1 MSEKI
6 QVQRIRDPLHD
17 LIEFSTSK
25 SELERVLWDVV
36 QTRPFQRLRRVKQL
50 GFSEMIYPGASH
62 TRFAHSLGVFHTA
75 RHLMGV
81 VKRDKA
87 TNEESKEVR
96 ALAAAL
102 VHDLGH
108 GPFSHAFEDVGK
120 RLSLK
125 FADHE
130 EMSNVLIREGEVAS
144 ELNKMGSGFAS
155 DVADIIRKDGVKS
168 VQHAVVSSQFDADRL
183 DYIRRDRMMSGTQ
196 HAAIDFNW
204 LINNLR
210 VASVPVGV
218 DDKQTGSIET
228 FVLDSKASFA
238 AEAYVLGLFQLYPT
252 IYFHKATRGIEKLYT
267 EIIVRIVELVREGD
281 WKKVGLPIGHP
292 LIIFAK
298 SPDKIEAA
306 LNLDDTVFWGSLS
319 ILANSKDS
327 LIAEFSKRIR
337 DRKIFSWVDIRAQV
351 AHKLDPETLNTDEM
365 IEKIDRCCAE
375 IAAKIYDLN
384 STVVNKVNH
393 VLVDKAERSPYK
405 SVSESKGPLD
415 RINIFTAGGNL
426 VDLKERSPVVA
437 SLKKFKLFRAYYSRE
452 NGDAEKLIT
461 DIVEGVT
468 QDA

>member
-252 IYFHKATRGIEKLYT
+252 IYFH
-267 EIIVRIVELVREGD
+267 
-281 WKKVGLPIGHP
+281 
-292 LIIFAK
+292 
-298 SPDKIEAA
+298 
-306 LNLDDTVFWGSLS
+306 
-319 ILANSKDS
+319 
-327 LIAEFSKRIR
+327 
-337 DRKIFSWVDIRAQV
+337 
-351 AHKLDPETLNTDEM
+351 
-365 IEKIDRCCAE
+365 
-375 IAAKIYDLN
+375 
-384 STVVNKVNH
+384 
-393 VLVDKAERSPYK
+393 
-405 SVSESKGPLD
+405 
-415 RINIFTAGGNL
+415 
-426 VDLKERSPVVA
+426 
-437 SLKKFKLFRAYYSRE
+437 
-452 NGDAEKLIT
+452 
-461 DIVEGVT
+461 
-468 QDA
+468 